1 MLNKNSMLAGIVA
14 GLIFPAVAWLTEYL
28 LKNNTYII
36 NRPAV
41 PYFIAIGLNL
51 IMLRFGYKYGFDKT
65 ARGIMLATFAC
76 MLLIF
81 VFKIHPI
88 K

>member
-1 MLNKNSMLAGIVA
+1 MLNKNSMPTGIVA

-28 LKNNTYII
+28 LKNNIYII
-36 NRPAV
+36 NRPAL

-51 IMLRFGYKYGFDKT
+51 IMLRFSFKYGADKT
-65 ARGIMLATFAC
+65 ARGIMLTTFAC

>member
-1 MLNKNSMLAGIVA
+1 MLTGIVA
-14 GLIFPAVAWLTEYL
+14 GLIFPGVAWLTEYL

-36 NRPAV
+36 NRPAL

-51 IMLRFGYKYGFDKT
+51 ILLRFSYKYGADNT
-65 ARGIMLATFAC
+65 ARGIMLSTFLF
-76 MLLIF
+76 MLLMF
-81 VFKIHPI
+81 AFKLHPI

>member
-1 MLNKNSMLAGIVA
+1 MLTGIMA
-14 GLIFPAVAWLTEYL
+14 GLIFPAAAWLTEYF

-36 NRPAV
+36 NRPAI

-51 IMLRFGYKYGFDKT
+51 IMLRFSYKYGTDKT
-65 ARGIMLATFAC
+65 ARGIMLTTFAC

-81 VFKIHPI
+81 VFKIHTI

>member
-1 MLNKNSMLAGIVA
+1 MLTGIVT
-14 GLIFPAVAWLTEYL
+14 GLIFPAAAWLTGYL

-51 IMLRFGYKYGFDKT
+51 IMLRFSYKYGADKT
-65 ARGIMLATFAC
+65 VRGIMLTTFAC

>member
-1 MLNKNSMLAGIVA
+1 MLNKNSMLAGVVL
-14 GLIFPAVAWLTEYL
+14 GLIFPAIAWLTEYL

-36 NRPAV
+36 NRPAL
-41 PYFIAIGLNL
+41 PYFISIGLNL
-51 IMLRFGYKYGFDKT
+51 IMLRFSYKYGADKT
-65 ARGIMLATFAC
+65 ARGIMLITFVC
-76 MLLIF
+76 MLVIF